1 MGMFNLTKEQIDQFG
16 ATHTAA
22 EIYQQPAVWE
32 KVLQDFT
39 ANQRQYEAFLTSIY
53 EKHGQVRVIFSGA
66 GTSAF
71 VGDALAPALTKVND
85 KNVSFESIATTNIVS
100 NPTSYFRADT
110 PTILVSFARS
120 GNSPESVATV
130 ELGQKIV
137 QDFYQVIITCN
148 EEGQLAKN
156 VQGDDKS
163 IVLLMPAESNDQSL
177 AMTSSFSCMFTAAYA
192 LFASHTNV
200 ADDVSITI
208 QHGHQF
214 VDLVGDIA
222 DEVLRFD
229 FDRLVYLGSGGLG
242 QLAHEAALK
251 MLELSSGQVAAFH
264 ETSLGFRH
272 GPKSFLHDTSLV
284 VLFVSKDPYTRQY
297 DIDIL
302 RELAAAKS
310 GMKIVALVEEH
321 CDEVAKL
328 ADWQI
333 AVNVA
338 GESIENDTY
347 LALLYII
354 FGQVLAMKKSIQLG
368 MTPDNPSPDGAI
380 SRVVKGVTIY
390 DY

>member
-1 MGMFNLTKEQIDQFG
+1 MFNLTKEQVEQLG

-32 KVLQDFT
+32 KVLT
-39 ANQRQYEAFLTSIY
+39 TYKENKTQYDTFLSSIY
-53 EKHGQVRVIFSGA
+53 EKHDHVRVIFSGA

-71 VGDALAPALTKVND
+71 VGDTLAPALTKAND

-100 NPTSYFRADT
+100 NPTSYFVADM
-110 PTILVSFARS
+110 PTIIVSFARS

-137 QDFYQVIITCN
+137 KDFYQVIITCN
-148 EEGQLAKN
+148 HEGQLAKN
-156 VQGDDKS
+156 VQGDENS
-163 IVLLMPAESNDQSL
+163 IVLLMPEESNDKSL

-192 LFASHTNV
+192 LFASHTTIEK
-200 ADDVSITI
+200 DVSLTI
-208 QHGHQF
+208 QNGHKL
-214 VDLVGDIA
+214 VASVGDVV
-222 DEVLRFD
+222 DEVLDFN

-242 QLAHEAALK
+242 QLSHEAALK
-251 MLELSSGQVAAFH
+251 MLELSGGQVAAFH

-284 VLFVSKDPYTRQY
+284 VLMMSNDPYTRQY

-302 RELAAAKS
+302 RELSAAKS
-310 GMKIVALVEEH
+310 GMKIVTLVEEH
-321 CDEVAKL
+321 CGEVASL
-328 ADWQI
+328 SDWQVV
-333 AVNVA
+333 VNDS
-338 GESIENDTY
+338 GDSMENDTY

-368 MTPDNPSPDGAI
+368 ITPDNPSPDGAI